1 MVFQQ
6 LFDTHRTKIEGCEFE
21 PWTLVSIQPWN
32 TKEGSITVPLTSCL
46 TGLESV
52 VWQVTIFCF
61 YLQNRVIQQ
70 TRKKGVNGTVIL
82 PPLVFLD
89 PTIPILVFIDSAR
102 DALALPGSSI

>member
-6 LFDTHRTKIEGCEFE
+6 LLETPYHIKIDGCEFE
-21 PWTLVSIQPWN
+21 PWTLVSTQPW
-32 TKEGSITVPLTSCL
+32 KGGSINVPLTSCL

-61 YLQNRVIQQ
+61 YLQNRVIQ
-70 TRKKGVNGTVIL
+70 TSKKGVNSTVIL
-82 PPLVFLD
+82 PPLVFPD

-102 DALALPGSSI
+102 DALALPD